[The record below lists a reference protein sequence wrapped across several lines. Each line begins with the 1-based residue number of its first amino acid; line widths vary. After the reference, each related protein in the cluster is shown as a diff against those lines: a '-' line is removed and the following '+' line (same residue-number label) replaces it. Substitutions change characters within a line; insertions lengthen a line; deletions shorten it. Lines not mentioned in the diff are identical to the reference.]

1 MGWVDVVSSRV
12 SSLRSGFGQTAREL
26 RGVMGALR
34 STQGKKRLNELV
46 EQDFTSQMT
55 ETRSRELVKAF
66 KFIDSDHSGVR
77 LLCSGFLLACLLAC
91 LLHLTCARHVSGI
104 QQCNALMNR
113 WLGFVVVVVCLSGT
127 IEG

>member
-77 LLCSGFLLACLLAC
+77 LLCSGFLLACLLAYC
-91 LLHLTCARHVSGI
+91 I
-104 QQCNALMNR
+104 
-113 WLGFVVVVVCLSGT
+113 
-127 IEG
+127 